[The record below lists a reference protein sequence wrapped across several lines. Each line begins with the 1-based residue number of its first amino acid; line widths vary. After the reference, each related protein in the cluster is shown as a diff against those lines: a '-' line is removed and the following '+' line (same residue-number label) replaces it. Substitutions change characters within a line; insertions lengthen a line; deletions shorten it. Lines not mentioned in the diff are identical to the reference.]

1 VATTAQ
7 RNHMGAFMDYL
18 VHKTAQIHYR
28 QYRPMDL
35 PTWPEAHLRA
45 VLDNGGD
52 VWADCSEGS
61 YTVWHAGGLHPP
73 GGSWEYGNTDTVYE
87 HLPHY
92 HDARRALIGAAVVW
106 GEFPG
111 THHMAW
117 SATRTRSTA
126 TRCCGRSARNPT
138 RGSSRSSTRP
148 GRSAAGRT
156 RSAPSRS
163 SERRPSVQTPD
174 FTPPAIAA
182 FVMLVITNLI
192 VLLGVDINDTKKAA
206 IAALVNADVVIVGFL
221 VHDANGSAT
230 AAPRSPPRASS
241 TTASTQAGRR

>member
-1 VATTAQ
+1 VASTAQ

-35 PTWPEAHLRA
+35 PTWSEAHLRA

-111 THHMAW
+111 THHMALVRHPDPKYGNPLLW
-117 SATRTRSTA
+117 SLGQESDPRFISLIDETRAQR
-126 TRCCGRSARNPT
+126 GRPYTFCS
-138 RGSSRSSTRP
+138 
-148 GRSAAGRT
+148 
-156 RSAPSRS
+156 
-163 SERRPSVQTPD
+163 
-174 FTPPAIAA
+174 IAK
-182 FVMLVITNLI
+182 L
-192 VLLGVDINDTKKAA
+192 
-206 IAALVNADVVIVGFL
+206 
-221 VHDANGSAT
+221 
-230 AAPRSPPRASS
+230 
-241 TTASTQAGRR
+241 